1 MVDVREALVVE
12 KVLQGVV
19 AVDGPSGTGKSTTA
33 RGLAMR
39 LGARYLDTGAMYR
52 AATLAVMRSGA
63 ALDATVTDADGHDEA
78 VAVALAADLV
88 MSTDPAEP
96 RVRLGAE
103 DVAAEIRGA
112 DVTRNVSA
120 ISALTEVRRHLVD
133 EQRRIVTE
141 ALDDGYGIVVEGRD
155 IGTVVA
161 PDADL
166 KIYLVA
172 SDTVRAGRRS
182 AEDTSAGRATDAAAT
197 GADLARRDRLDSSR
211 AASPLR
217 AAEDAVEVDT
227 SLLDV
232 EGVLDRLEE
241 LAAERG
247 MLVSALVQTSA
258 DGR

>member
-1 MVDVREALVVE
+1 ME

-39 LGARYLDTGAMYR
+39 LHARYLDTGAMYR
-52 AATLAVMRSGA
+52 AATLAVMRSGV
-63 ALDATVTDADGHDEA
+63 ALDATVTDADGHDDA

-96 RVRLGAE
+96 RVRLGGE
-103 DVAAEIRGA
+103 DVGAEIRGA
-112 DVTRNVSA
+112 EVTRNVSA
-120 ISALTEVRRHLVD
+120 ISALTEVRRHLVA
-133 EQRRIVTE
+133 EQRRIIAE
-141 ALDDGYGIVVEGRD
+141 AQGDGSGIVVEGRD

-182 AEDTSAGRATDAAAT
+182 AEDTSAGRATDATAT

-227 SLLDV
+227 SALDV

-247 MLVSALVQTSA
+247 MLVSALAETSA
-258 DGR
+258 NGR